1 MKLKTIGKAVSSPIW
16 VPLLPLIYTIKR
28 LQRTHDDSR
37 AVIGDLHADI
47 RQKLAARKGQN
58 RTEDQQE
65 GSAELSFKEAVQL
78 AERNAAIRGQ
88 QYSLEEVRQM
98 LVIRKRMILALA
110 YLIFLGGMFTL
121 VRTSMLFGM
130 GMLIFSASMILFAV
144 PAQFR
149 IWQIDNRRLSKSEK
163 GGFADFRAE
172 TNWVRD
178 TLNPRLKSQI
188 SRTLLTA
195 LLVVSLGAPIAG
207 HAENLDDLTTAA
219 DRGTDISR
227 QAMVTLF
234 GQIVNDPLNG
244 ILEDGGDSLVSQVLK
259 VFSSTL
265 LIVGTAMGGY
275 IILRKTSQ
283 TAHDGVFLDKD
294 QASVWMPIRVLAA
307 FSLLTPLPN
316 GWSLSALLMLY
327 AAAKVGVGGA
337 NIATDLTVDAFMN
350 GQSFVLQPAAPST
363 VELSRSL
370 FEANLCMFGI
380 NASLDNL
387 NSVGGFSSAGDYINQ
402 SGLAGDNGFI
412 LKSRSYTCG
421 GATIAVEEEQS
432 LLAKLGISADVDIN
446 AIREAHATGLNEM
459 QRALRDGAQQFVDG
473 VLARQQDENASL
485 VNAEAI
491 IQNAS
496 QIYENKVTAAIR
508 SSNINS
514 QLKNLTSQVGETIK
528 TEGWMSLGSWYQTLA
543 VANNRVG
550 NTAAAKGS
558 AFGASTGQRPAV
570 DDEYRLVMSAYQAQ
584 RSVTDNSSAG
594 VLTAKSSYEANNIT
608 DASSFLG
615 YVFNTAG
622 QSLTTKLI
630 NLSQND
636 SGQVNPVIAM
646 KNLGDYVIT
655 SSEAGIL
662 SFAAIKAFM
671 AGANE
676 SLLGNVINKFSGVG
690 KAIES
695 LAESLGVYINLSFIM
710 LIGCGITLAIYI
722 PLMPFLIWLAA
733 CVNYFVI
740 IGEAIY
746 ASALWAFAHLLGNG
760 EGMGQKTTHGYIFI
774 LNLMFRPTLMV
785 GGFLLG
791 GGIVIIGGTLLN
803 KFMPAAMA
811 NAQFDSITGIAT
823 LIGYLVLYCGTAIA
837 LVGSSFSLINVVP
850 DQVINW
856 VGGHMSQSLGRDMS
870 DKAAHSVNV
879 LANKTESGLNSG
891 SRQPRSNPSGNSNSG
906 APKNSIK

>member
-1 MKLKTIGKAVSSPIW
+1 MKLKTLGKVVSSPVWI
-16 VPLLPLIYTIKR
+16 PLLPLINTVKR

-37 AVIGDLHADI
+37 ALIADLHADI
-47 RQKLAARKGQN
+47 RQKLAASKGQP
-58 RTEDQQE
+58 TTDEEIEDIE
-65 GSAELSFKEAVQL
+65 ELSFEEAVQV

-88 QYSLEEVRQM
+88 QYSLAEVRQM
-98 LVIRKRMILALA
+98 QVIKKRMILALA
-110 YLIFLGGMFTL
+110 YLMLLVGMLTL
-121 VRTSMLFGM
+121 VHTSLLFGM
-130 GMLIFSASMILFAV
+130 GMLVFALSMVMFAV

-149 IWQIDNRRLSKSEK
+149 IWQIDNRRLSVSEK
-163 GGFADFRAE
+163 GGFTDFRTE
-172 TNWVRD
+172 TNWVLD
-178 TLNPRLKSQI
+178 TLNPCLKSQT
-188 SRTLLTA
+188 SRTILTA
-195 LLVVSLGAPIAG
+195 LLVITLGIPLSG

-244 ILEDGGDSLVSQVLK
+244 ILEDGGDSLVAQVLK

-307 FSLLTPLPN
+307 FSLLAPLPN

-380 NASLDNL
+380 NASLDTINEA
-387 NSVGGFSSAGDYINQ
+387 GGFSYPSDYINQ

-421 GATIAVEEEQS
+421 GATIAVEEDQS
-432 LLAKLGISADVDIN
+432 MLAKLGISANVDIN

-508 SSNINS
+508 STNING
-514 QLKNLTSQVGETIK
+514 QLQNLTHQVGDTIK

-543 VANNRVG
+543 VANNRIG

-558 AFGASTGQRPAV
+558 AFGASTGQLPAV

-594 VLTAKSSYEANNIT
+594 VLAAKSSYEANNIT

-615 YVFNTAG
+615 YIFNSAG
-622 QSLTTKLI
+622 QSLTTNLV

-646 KNLGDYVIT
+646 KNLGEYVIA

-662 SFAAIKAFM
+662 SFAALKAFM

-676 SLLGNVINKFSGVG
+676 SLLGNVLNKFSGVG

-695 LAESLGVYINLSFIM
+695 LAESLGVYVNLGFIM

-722 PLMPFLIWLAA
+722 PLMPFLIWLSA
-733 CVNYFVI
+733 CINYFVI

-746 ASALWAFAHLLGNG
+746 ASALWAFAHLLGSG

-791 GGIVIIGGTLLN
+791 GGIVVVGGTLLN
-803 KFMPAAMA
+803 KFLPAAMA
-811 NAQFDSITGIAT
+811 NAQYDSITGIVT

-837 LVGSSFSLINVVP
+837 IVGSSFSLINVVP

-891 SRQPRSNPSGNSNSG
+891 SRQPKATTPKG
-906 APKNSIK
+906 AGASTPNNSIK

>member
-47 RQKLAARKGQN
+47 RQKLAARKGQA
-58 RTEDQQE
+58 RTEEQQE
-65 GSAELSFKEAVQL
+65 DSAELSFEEAVQL
-78 AERNAAIRGQ
+78 AERNAAIRGE
-88 QYSLEEVRQM
+88 QYSLAEVRQM

-121 VRTSMLFGM
+121 MRTSMLFGM
-130 GMLIFSASMILFAV
+130 GMLIFSASMMLFAV

-163 GGFADFRAE
+163 GGFADFQAE

-178 TLNPRLKSQI
+178 TLNPRLKSQV

-327 AAAKVGVGGA
+327 AAAKIGVGGA

-402 SGLAGDNGFI
+402 SGLGGDNGFI

-432 LLAKLGISADVDIN
+432 LLAKLGISADIDIN

-473 VLARQQDENASL
+473 VLARQQNENASL
-485 VNAEAI
+485 VNAESI

-514 QLKNLTSQVGETIK
+514 QLKNLTSQVGDTIK

-543 VANNRVG
+543 VANNRIG

-558 AFGASTGQRPAV
+558 AFGASTGQRPAI

-594 VLTAKSSYEANNIT
+594 VLTAKSSYETNQSNDTSGIMGFLFEPWGQQFT
-608 DASSFLG
+608 HFLISFSEG
-615 YVFNTAG
+615 DN
-622 QSLTTKLI
+622 S
-630 NLSQND
+630 
-636 SGQVNPVIAM
+636 QVNPLIAM
-646 KNLGDYVIT
+646 KNLGDYVLVASQTGLASYGIIT
-655 SSEAGIL
+655 AATEAVD
-662 SFAAIKAFM
+662 
-671 AGANE
+671 N
-676 SLLGNVINKFSGVG
+676 SLLGTIGNFFTGAPAALKGLLSALRPFIVIG
-690 KAIES
+690 
-695 LAESLGVYINLSFIM
+695 LTL
-710 LIGCGITLAIYI
+710 LIGCGITLSVYL
-722 PLMPFLIWLAA
+722 PLMPFLIWTAA
-733 CVNYFVI
+733 CVNYLVI

-746 ASALWAFAHLLGNG
+746 ASALWAFSHLLGNG
-760 EGMGQKTTHGYIFI
+760 EGMGQKTTHGYIFL

-791 GGIVIIGGTLLN
+791 GGIMVVAGTFLN
-803 KFMPAAMA
+803 KTLPAAIG
-811 NAQFDSITGIAT
+811 NSQFDSVTGVAT
-823 LIGYLVLYCGTAIA
+823 VICLLLIYCSFAIS
-837 LVGSSFSLINVVP
+837 LCYSSFGLINVVP

-856 VGGHMSQSLGRDMS
+856 VGGHMANTAGRESHDRTQQMMG
-870 DKAAHSVNV
+870 AF
-879 LANKTESGLNSG
+879 ANKTEGNIRVKST
-891 SRQPRSNPSGNSNSG
+891 SNNQGGG
-906 APKNSIK
+906 APKQPPTNSIK